1 MSQRKPSLGVIFLTV
16 VLDLLGFGLVMPFL
30 ALEARDVFGVA
41 ASTAALLGT
50 AYSAMQFLFMPLWGR
65 LSDRI
70 GRRPVLLCSIF
81 ASAASMAAL
90 GACLGFADS
99 VLWLFA
105 MRALGGMATANIG
118 TAAAYIADITT
129 PEERVKGMGL
139 IGMAFGIGFVVGPG
153 VGGVLA
159 TIEVNGRQGPVACF
173 AAAALSAINFIWAL
187 TSLPESLPPERRRAA
202 QLEARGSAREQ
213 NGAAHGSTRAQE
225 REQNRAHGSRKEG
238 LALVFKTSGIA
249 QAASTNFLIILA
261 FSGLENTYALFAKDS
276 FALSQRQVG
285 LLFVFMGFLG
295 AAVQGGFM
303 RRASGRYRET
313 SLAYVGLAL
322 LSFGFATF
330 VLAERLGLGLLWL
343 GSAAIAIGNAFTQ
356 PSLSAYIS
364 RLADPARQGETLSGN
379 QSLSSLARVFGPL
392 LAGQLYSFA
401 PSVPFAGGAA
411 INVLALLIALGM
423 RNIQPQSRAREA
435 DAVMLS
441 SPLPPGESRP

>member
-30 ALEARDVFGVA
+30 ALEARDVFGVT

-50 AYSAMQFLFMPLWGR
+50 TYSAMQFLFMPLWGR

-81 ASAASMAAL
+81 ASALSMTSL
-90 GACLGFADS
+90 GLCLGFTHS
-99 VLWLFA
+99 VIWLFV

-153 VGGVLA
+153 LGGVLA
-159 TIEVNGRQGPVACF
+159 SIEVNGRQGPVACF
-173 AAAALSAINFIWAL
+173 AAGALSAINLIWAI
-187 TSLPESLPPERRRAA
+187 TSLPESLPKERRQAA
-202 QLEARGSAREQ
+202 QAS
-213 NGAAHGSTRAQE
+213 HT
-225 REQNRAHGSRKEG
+225 SRSEG
-238 LALVFKTSGIA
+238 LKLALKTPGIA

-276 FALSQRQVG
+276 FALTQKQVG
-285 LLFVFMGFLG
+285 MLFVFMGFLG

-313 SLAYVGLAL
+313 SLAYVGLTL
-322 LSFGFATF
+322 LMLGFALFLPATRF
-330 VLAERLGLGLLWL
+330 GVGVLLV

-356 PSLSAYIS
+356 PSISAYIS

-392 LAGQLYSFA
+392 LAGQLYTLA
-401 PSVPFAGGAA
+401 PSVPFVGGAV
-411 INVLALLIALGM
+411 INLLALLIALGM
-423 RNIQPQSRAREA
+423 RNIQPQTRPHTAN
-435 DAVMLS
+435 AVL
-441 SPLPPGESRP
+441 ES

>member
-1 MSQRKPSLGVIFLTV
+1 
-16 VLDLLGFGLVMPFL
+16 
-30 ALEARDVFGVA
+30 
-41 ASTAALLGT
+41 
-50 AYSAMQFLFMPLWGR
+50 MPLWGR

-70 GRRPVLLCSIF
+70 GRRPVLLCSIL
-81 ASAASMAAL
+81 ASALSMGGL
-90 GACLGFADS
+90 GLCLGFTNS
-99 VLWLFA
+99 VLWLFV

-159 TIEVNGRQGPVACF
+159 TIEINGRQGPVACF
-173 AAAALSAINFIWAL
+173 AAAALSAINLIWAI
-187 TSLPESLPPERRRAA
+187 TSLPESLPKERRKAA
-202 QLEARGSAREQ
+202 Q
-213 NGAAHGSTRAQE
+213 AAHS
-225 REQNRAHGSRKEG
+225 SRSEG
-238 LALVFKTSGIA
+238 LKLALKTPGIA

-276 FALSQRQVG
+276 FALTQKQVG

-313 SLAYVGLAL
+313 SLAYVGLSL
-322 LSFGFATF
+322 LLVGFASF
-330 VLAERLGLGLLWL
+330 VPAAHVGVSLLL
-343 GSAAIAIGNAFTQ
+343 VGSAAIAIGNAFTQ
-356 PSLSAYIS
+356 PSISAYIS

-392 LAGQLYSFA
+392 IAGQLYTLS
-401 PSVPFAGGAA
+401 PSMPFAGGAL
-411 INVLALLIALGM
+411 INLLALVIALGM
-423 RNIQPQSRAREA
+423 RNIQPQSRPHTAS
-435 DAVMLS
+435 AVL
-441 SPLPPGESRP
+441 ES